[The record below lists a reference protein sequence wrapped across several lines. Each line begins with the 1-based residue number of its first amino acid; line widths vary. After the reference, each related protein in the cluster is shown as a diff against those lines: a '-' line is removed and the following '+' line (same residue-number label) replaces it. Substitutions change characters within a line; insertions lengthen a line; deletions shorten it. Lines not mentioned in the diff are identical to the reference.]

1 MNKVARVQAV
11 PVEEPRYGPGEIT
24 EERFES
30 MPEDY
35 KACVREAIQRQALG
49 EIGAAAIFSRL
60 AVRFYEEGQSERLV
74 FAAHIAEEE
83 ADHCK
88 QITAI
93 LPGIGLNA
101 DIYKHSPFAYGE
113 IFGGERKDLDSW
125 EAMIMF
131 NWLAEEAGTMFLRS
145 FRDNSYQPWRAT
157 MKSILEEEEGH
168 GESGINNLVR
178 YLRKN
183 PENKPLIQSEVDKW
197 FPISLKLLGMPYSE
211 KQQKY
216 HRYGLKAED
225 SAEQIPVWL
234 ASVLP
239 HMKRLELRVPAVDE
253 CLAQGV
259 ILPEGVGW

>member
-1 MNKVARVQAV
+1 MNKAARVQAV
-11 PVEEPRYGPGEIT
+11 PVEEPQYGPGEIT
-24 EERFES
+24 EEKFDS

-35 KACVREAIQRQALG
+35 KACVREAVRRQALG
-49 EIGAAAIFSRL
+49 EVGAAAIFSRL
-60 AVRFYEEGQSERLV
+60 AVRFYEEGESERLV
-74 FAAHIAEEE
+74 IAAHIAEEE

-93 LPGIGLNA
+93 LPGIGLST
-101 DIYKHSPFAYGE
+101 DIYRTSRLAYGE

-145 FRDNSYQPWRAT
+145 FKETSYQPWRDT
-157 MKSILEEEEGH
+157 MQSILEEEEGH

-178 YLRKN
+178 YLRKA
-183 PENKPLIQSEVDKW
+183 PENKPLIQAEIEKW
-197 FPISLKLLGMPYSE
+197 FPISLKLLGVPYSD

-234 ASVLP
+234 GSVLP
-239 HMKRLELRVPAVDE
+239 HVERLGLHVPSVEE
-253 CLAQGV
+253 CISQGV
-259 ILPEGVGW
+259 VLPEGVGW